1 MISYKEMKKMTVF
14 EICLNSEEIKAGDT
28 FNGCVLA
35 VDGCYSPPPND
46 GIIICCGRIT
56 ENEMLF
62 CTEDGRIF
70 FSLRDYWGKRD
81 GILYGKESVSYY
93 DFKRSTLPENI
104 VEECEAERGT
114 YNSWACAL
122 AWKRR
127 GEFLDSVIAVMK
139 RETSGKEE

>member
-1 MISYKEMKKMTVF
+1 MISFKEIKKMAVL
-14 EICLNSEEIKAGDT
+14 EICRDSDEIHIGDT
-28 FNGCVLA
+28 FYSCVLA
-35 VDGCYSPPPND
+35 EDGCYSPPPAD

-81 GILYGKESVSYY
+81 GILYGKESVSYC
-93 DFKRSTLPENI
+93 DFKRSTVPENI

-114 YNSWACAL
+114 YNSWAGAL

-127 GEFLDSVIAVMK
+127 GEFLDSVISVMK
-139 RETSGKEE
+139 REKRSS